1 MVKKLKTAIILQ
13 ARESSIRFP
22 NKVFASIKG
31 QPIILRLLNRLKNSK
46 QKNQLI
52 VAIPNKKSNNKLN
65 KLLKK
70 NKFDVFRGDEK
81 NVLKRY
87 YYAAKKYKIDII
99 VRITADCPLSDPKL
113 IDKFVH
119 ILKQKRQLWVL

>member
-31 QPIILRLLNRLKNSK
+31 QPIILRLLNRLKSSK

-70 NKFDVFRGDEK
+70 NKFDVFRGDE
-81 NVLKRY
+81 
-87 YYAAKKYKIDII
+87 
-99 VRITADCPLSDPKL
+99 
-113 IDKFVH
+113 
-119 ILKQKRQLWVL
+119 